1 MGLFIKLREA
11 SRLQR
16 EARIAAAEKAG
27 NPGSDYVDEAQV
39 FYEEL
44 DYAKYPKCV
53 IPFITWG
60 LGVHLV
66 LGNRYFKLG
75 MNVIII
81 LAACLVGAS
90 FYPELDGSAN
100 LERLEVFILVK
111 DYPPPPPPPPP
122 PPLRSIDPSCHHR

>member
-53 IPFITWG
+53 VPFVTWG
-60 LGVHLV
+60 LGPVSCQPGYPNGCVALDVGLLLRCVNKHK
-66 LGNRYFKLG
+66 RQTH
-75 MNVIII
+75 I
-81 LAACLVGAS
+81 LHTCA
-90 FYPELDGSAN
+90 
-100 LERLEVFILVK
+100 
-111 DYPPPPPPPPP
+111 PPAGGWRCYLLPP
-122 PPLRSIDPSCHHR
+122 